1 MFLFK
6 KANIGIP
13 VMVQWVKNLTAAALV
28 AERCGFD
35 SQLVQWVKGSG
46 TVTAV
51 ARVAAVAWIQSLAW
65 ELSYAMSTAIKK
77 KRKKE
82 KKSSK

>member
-35 SQLVQWVKGSG
+35 SQVWVKGSG

-77 KRKKE
+77 KKKKE